1 MTAYCIIT
9 SGTITAYADTVMI
22 GMSHMNFGRIDS
34 TNKFSKA
41 FETDKLLC
49 YDYNTFRKEVYD
61 EPEQDLIIGTCLHFA
76 HYYNKDGSGLGRL
89 LAPLKRRIPL
99 PQYKNKNLYTLGF
112 IDRELTEMQSVE
124 DEIIVLPEI
133 KSPGKTKWYIVGEYK
148 YLNPGDTYI
157 TKFSTV
163 IRAV

>member
-1 MTAYCIIT
+1 
-9 SGTITAYADTVMI
+9 MI
-22 GMSHMNFGRIDS
+22 GMSHMNYGRIDS
-34 TNKFSKA
+34 TNKFSKE
-41 FETDKLLC
+41 FETDKLIC
-49 YDYNTFRKEVYD
+49 YDYNTFKEEVYD
-61 EPEQDLIIGTCLHFA
+61 EDEQDLIIGTCLHFV

-89 LAPLKRRIPL
+89 LNPLKRRIPL
-99 PQYKNKNLYTLGF
+99 PQYKNKKLYTLGF
-112 IDRELTEMQSVE
+112 IDKELTEMQSVE

-133 KSPGKTKWYIVGEYK
+133 KSKGKTKWYIVGEYK